1 MIYVSHDLTVM
12 YFSCDTM
19 VALGIVNHDFP
30 IVGQFSP
37 SSNPIPSQKPSS
49 ASNDMTGDS
58 TGQICRATKIDR
70 QVCQFPK
77 WNPVLD
83 CLTVFPFTCT
93 SDNNDRMYKWF
104 LDFYGSSRF
113 NICSHQALPVMA
125 RPPVAIHL
133 KDNVTPVARHK
144 ATPISFYW

>member
-1 MIYVSHDLTVM
+1 MSDLSPVSISSDATNRSPIQIDGAFHATFEGRSHMDDQIVCDSMIYVSRDLTVM
-12 YFSCDTM
+12 YFSYDTM
-19 VALGIVNHDFP
+19 VVLGIVNHDFP

-93 SDNNDRMYKWF
+93 SDNNDRMYK
-104 LDFYGSSRF
+104 
-113 NICSHQALPVMA
+113 
-125 RPPVAIHL
+125 
-133 KDNVTPVARHK
+133 
-144 ATPISFYW
+144 